1 MAKKK
6 KKKQVNSKPVAKSPR
21 QSSLPGM
28 DDRAIRALNEAALSY
43 DDVKK
48 ERMKLTEQEVE
59 LKEQVRELMHAQKRK
74 HYRYKNIEI
83 SLEPEGEK
91 VRVRVKSADD
101 IDEENVPEDDQATA
115 EDLEDEPGPVEEPDF
130 EDGTVETKV
139 LEES

>member
-6 KKKQVNSKPVAKSPR
+6 AAKKHANAKPVAKGPR
-21 QSSLPGM
+21 QTSLPGM

-59 LKEQVRELMHAQKRK
+59 LKEQVRVLMHAQKRK

-83 SLEPEGEK
+83 ALEQEGEK
-91 VRVRVKSADD
+91 VKVRVRSEG
-101 IDEENVPEDDQATA
+101 DEEETPEA
-115 EDLEDEPGPVEEPDF
+115 ES
-130 EDGTVETKV
+130 KV
-139 LEES
+139 SRGNEKSKGAVFGVTEL

>member
-6 KKKQVNSKPVAKSPR
+6 AAKKHANAKPVAKGPR
-21 QSSLPGM
+21 QTSLPGM

-83 SLEPEGEK
+83 ALEPEGEK
-91 VRVRVKSADD
+91 VKVRVRSEG
-101 IDEENVPEDDQATA
+101 DEEETPEVEPEEIEADEEAN
-115 EDLEDEPGPVEEPDF
+115 EFDEPDEAEPPAF
-130 EDGTVETKV
+130 
-139 LEES
+139 

>member
-83 SLEPEGEK
+83 ALEPEGEK
-91 VRVRVKSADD
+91 VKVRVRSEGDAEETPEVEPEEVDG
-101 IDEENVPEDDQATA
+101 DEEA
-115 EDLEDEPGPVEEPDF
+115 EEAVDEVIEEF
-130 EDGTVETKV
+130 EET
-139 LEES
+139 EPPAI

>member
-83 SLEPEGEK
+83 ALEPEGEK
-91 VRVRVKSADD
+91 VKVRVRSEG
-101 IDEENVPEDDQATA
+101 DEEETPEVEPEEVDGDEEA
-115 EDLEDEPGPVEEPDF
+115 EEAVDEVIEEF
-130 EDGTVETKV
+130 EET
-139 LEES
+139 EPPAI

>member
-6 KKKQVNSKPVAKSPR
+6 AAKKHANAKPVAKGPR

-83 SLEPEGEK
+83 ALEPEGEK
-91 VRVRVKSADD
+91 VKVRVRSEG
-101 IDEENVPEDDQATA
+101 DEEETPEVEPEEIEA
-115 EDLEDEPGPVEEPDF
+115 DEEANEPIGEVEEPDEAEPPAF
-130 EDGTVETKV
+130 
-139 LEES
+139 

>member
-21 QSSLPGM
+21 QTSLPGM

-83 SLEPEGEK
+83 ALEPEGEK
-91 VRVRVKSADD
+91 VKVRVRSEG
-101 IDEENVPEDDQATA
+101 DEEETPEVEPEEVDGDEEA
-115 EDLEDEPGPVEEPDF
+115 EEAVDEVIEEF
-130 EDGTVETKV
+130 EET
-139 LEES
+139 EPPAI

>member
-83 SLEPEGEK
+83 ALEPEGEK
-91 VRVRVKSADD
+91 VRVRVRSDGDAEETPEVEPEEVDG
-101 IDEENVPEDDQATA
+101 DEEA
-115 EDLEDEPGPVEEPDF
+115 EEAVDEVEESDSAENQPF
-130 EDGTVETKV
+130 
-139 LEES
+139 